1 MSRVKRGTM
10 HVKRRRN
17 ILKHAKGYRWGR
29 KSKIKLA
36 KIAVL
41 KAGVY
46 AYRDRRNK
54 KREAR
59 KLWQI
64 KINAGARAQGLKYS
78 ALIHGLHK
86 KGAALDRKI
95 LATLAEQHPTIFA
108 KVVSFA
114 RG

>member
-10 HVKRRRN
+10 HVKHRRN
-17 ILKHAKGYRWGR
+17 ILKRAKGYRWGR

-59 KLWQI
+59 KLWQV
-64 KINAGARAQGLKYS
+64 KINAGARLQGLKYS
-78 ALIHGLHK
+78 ALIHGLHT

-95 LATLAEQHPTIFA
+95 LAALAEKHPSIFA
-108 KVVSFA
+108 KVVSFT